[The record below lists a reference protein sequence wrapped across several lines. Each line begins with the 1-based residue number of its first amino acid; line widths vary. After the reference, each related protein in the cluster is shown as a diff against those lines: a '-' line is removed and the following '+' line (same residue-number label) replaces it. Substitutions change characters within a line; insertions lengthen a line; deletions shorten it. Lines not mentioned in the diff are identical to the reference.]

1 MSFTQVAKVLKSWK
15 EMAAEYIHA
24 FLTNAELVKSF
35 RLSEEKKKCFLMV
48 EIFNLK
54 LSLYARKL
62 SELFFKSV
70 ENSNKNISLRF

>member
-1 MSFTQVAKVLKSWK
+1 
-15 EMAAEYIHA
+15 
-24 FLTNAELVKSF
+24 
-35 RLSEEKKKCFLMV
+35 MV

-70 ENSNKNISLRF
+70 ENSNNNKNISLRF